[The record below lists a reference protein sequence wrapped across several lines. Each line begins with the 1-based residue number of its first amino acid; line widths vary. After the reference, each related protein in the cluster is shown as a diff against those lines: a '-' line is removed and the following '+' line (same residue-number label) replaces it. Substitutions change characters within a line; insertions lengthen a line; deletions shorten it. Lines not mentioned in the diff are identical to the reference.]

1 MIATAFAGE
10 DEAVAH
16 LLRQMKVIATKEV
29 EKLPLHALESF
40 LFQETP
46 SVCSSQGIEEES
58 FRSDVRKRT
67 VSVES
72 IDSVVSKTPSTKLY
86 SMPLSKAYV
95 PTGPRT
101 SSDHPDFIEHH
112 DWSQHDVFRS
122 KPQLA
127 TAKVMAAKK
136 HGKRKAES
144 FVGQTT
150 NSGVVRASLRR
161 KFSWKQYPEVG
172 SSSSWIHLLPC
183 HFSHTLTPWFLLW

>member
-1 MIATAFAGE
+1 MIATACE

-29 EKLPLHALESF
+29 ETLPLHALESF

-46 SVCSSQGIEEES
+46 FACSSLEIEEDS

-72 IDSVVSKTPSTKLY
+72 IDSFVSKTPSTKLP
-86 SMPLSKAYV
+86 SVTSSKASV
-95 PTGPRT
+95 SAGRRT

-127 TAKVMAAKK
+127 TEKVMAAKK

-150 NSGVVRASLRR
+150 KSGVVRASLRR

-183 HFSHTLTPWFLLW
+183 HFSHTLSPWLLL